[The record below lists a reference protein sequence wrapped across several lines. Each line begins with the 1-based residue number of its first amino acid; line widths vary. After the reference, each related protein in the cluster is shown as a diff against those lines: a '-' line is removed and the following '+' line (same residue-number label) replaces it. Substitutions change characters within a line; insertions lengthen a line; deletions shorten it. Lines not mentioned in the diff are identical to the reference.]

1 MQSIP
6 EQNLPEPS
14 IRPPLPEV
22 PLPRRLSRKT
32 GWMLGAIA
40 LLGGLTLLGIRTLL
54 TRESAAPTVDALVVE
69 TLTVAPVESYTVARS
84 YTGEVVAG
92 RTSELGFEQGG
103 ELVEVLVDRG
113 DRVAAGEPLARLDTR
128 RLQAQRSQ
136 LVAQRD
142 RAQAELLE
150 LQNGP
155 RREAIAAAQSS
166 VQDLEN
172 QLELEQLRKE
182 RREVLYTEG
191 AISREDRDVVA
202 FGADALEERLASA
215 RSQLEELQ
223 NGTRPEQ
230 LMAQQATVNQL
241 TANIADLDIAIEKNT
256 IFAPFSGTIAARR
269 LDEGAIAEAGQPI
282 LRLVEQAESEV
293 EVGLPLAAVAN
304 LNMERSLS
312 VTIGGRS
319 YEAAIAAI
327 LPEIDPT
334 TRTQTVVLRLPSTA
348 ATDFSPEQLADIE
361 LAQTIDEDGI
371 WLPLSALTQGD
382 RGLWSAFAVQPT
394 EESDAELSNAES
406 SNARLYEVERRQ
418 VEVLH
423 TEGDRAFVRGVLVA
437 GDRVITDGVQ
447 RLVPGQQ
454 VQLMD

>member
-14 IRPPLPEV
+14 VNQSLSEA

-40 LLGGLTLLGIRTLL
+40 LLGGLALLGVRTLL
-54 TRESAAPTVDALVVE
+54 TRESAPPMVDALVVE
-69 TLTVAPVESYTVARS
+69 TLTVEPVESYTVART

-113 DRVAAGEPLARLDTR
+113 DRVTAGEPLARLDTR

-155 RREAIAAAQSS
+155 RREAIASAQSS

-172 QLELEQLRKE
+172 QLELERLRQE

-191 AISREDRDVVA
+191 AISLEDRDVVA
-202 FGADALEERLASA
+202 FGADALEERLAAA

-230 LMAQQATVNQL
+230 LMAQQATVEQL
-241 TANIADLDIAIEKNT
+241 TASIADLDIAIEKST
-256 IFAPFSGTIAARR
+256 IFAPFSGAIAARR
-269 LDEGAIAEAGQPI
+269 LDEGAIVEAGQPI
-282 LRLVEQAESEV
+282 LRLVEQAEPEV
-293 EVGLPLAAVAN
+293 EVGLPLEAIAN
-304 LNMERSLS
+304 LNAGGS
-312 VTIGGRS
+312 VPVNIGGQP
-319 YEAAIAAI
+319 YDAAIAAI
-327 LPEIDPT
+327 LPEVDST
-334 TRTQTVVLRLPSTA
+334 TRTQTVVLRLPSAA
-348 ATDFSPEQLADIE
+348 ATDLSPEQLADIE
-361 LAQTIDEDGI
+361 LAQTIGEEGI

-394 EESDAELSNAES
+394 EESDDDLFQ
-406 SNARLYEVERRQ
+406 VERRQ

-447 RLVPGQQ
+447 RLVPGQR
-454 VQLMD
+454 VQLDE

>member
-1 MQSIP
+1 
-6 EQNLPEPS
+6 
-14 IRPPLPEV
+14 
-22 PLPRRLSRKT
+22 
-32 GWMLGAIA
+32 MLGAIA
-40 LLGGLTLLGIRTLL
+40 LLGGLTLLGVRTLL
-54 TRESAAPTVDALVVE
+54 TRESAPQMVDALVVE
-69 TLTVAPVESYTVARS
+69 TLMVEPVESYTVART

-113 DRVAAGEPLARLDTR
+113 DRITAGEPLARLDTR
-128 RLQAQRSQ
+128 RLQAQRAQ
-136 LVAQRD
+136 LMAQRD

-155 RREAIAAAQSS
+155 RREAIASAQSS

-172 QLELEQLRKE
+172 QLELERLRQE

-191 AISREDRDVVA
+191 AISLEDRDVVA
-202 FGADALEERLASA
+202 FGADALEERLAAA

-230 LMAQQATVNQL
+230 LMAQQATVEQL
-241 TANIADLDIAIEKNT
+241 AASIADLDIAIEKST
-256 IFAPFSGTIAARR
+256 IFAPFSGAIAARR
-269 LDEGAIAEAGQPI
+269 LDEGAIVEAGQPI
-282 LRLVEQAESEV
+282 LRLVEQAEPEV
-293 EVGLPLAAVAN
+293 EVGLPLEAIAN
-304 LNMERSLS
+304 LNAGGSFPVS
-312 VTIGGRS
+312 IGGQP
-319 YEAAIAAI
+319 YDAAIAAI
-327 LPEIDPT
+327 LPEVDST

-348 ATDFSPEQLADIE
+348 ATNLSPDQLADIE
-361 LAQTIDEDGI
+361 LAQTIDEEGI

-394 EESDAELSNAES
+394 EESDDDLFQ
-406 SNARLYEVERRQ
+406 VERRQ